1 MRFSGVCF
9 SALALVLAAC
19 GGGAPADGTQLAN
32 GKYTADALNVESTIT
47 ATVTI
52 KGHKIAA
59 VTVKDNGNTYA
70 QYTSPY
76 TVIPKRIVEAQSTDV
91 DGVTGATYSVN
102 AVKKAVDLAL
112 AQARG
117 EKPVPAKNAAL
128 AFTPGTYTGSGK
140 GYGGQ
145 VQARVTFSETG
156 VTEIRV
162 GQQRETAHVGDVALQ
177 ILPEKIIAA
186 NGLGVDAVS
195 GATMS
200 SFGLKEAVLDAAD
213 QAGVTNRKAFI
224 DNSVKSEPG
233 APIEDTWDVVVIG
246 GGGAGLCA
254 AAQAAQDGNTVLIIE
269 KNAELGGNTLVS
281 GGVYQSIDH
290 SLVWDMKRPTATSA
304 RGFDG
309 KMHNKVR
316 ATVGCVNDLKV
327 IYGWSEEPFDASYY
341 KDHEF
346 VAGDIE
352 ELSKHGVHAEY
363 LPVLKDLK
371 KEIKAYLDY
380 AEPQLKRGV
389 PENQLTLFST
399 TNLHI
404 FQTYYGGLRQNTA
417 KDEWIYGDYD
427 LVKQFIEEGEQLK
440 PWLMSMGVGFSDSQ
454 STLVGALW
462 YRGSTMN
469 GCTTDADGDGNPERY
484 SGNWGSYV
492 MAPLAVVNNAD
503 KHNRVM
509 RETSA
514 GELIFENGR
523 VTGVKAKMAD
533 GTEVTAHAKK
543 GVIIATGGYAANIQK
558 VLKTNKYWSR
568 QYLSPTIGTTNRSSL
583 RGDGIDMAQKIG
595 AATVGEGYTQLMPL
609 GYIADGA
616 IAFGGVENAIFISPK
631 DGKRYV
637 DECSERDVLSLNG
650 FKHGIEYE
658 GVRGVYFYITPGFG
672 GFGGG
677 FGGFGGGGGFGG
689 FGGGMGG
696 FGGGAPGG
704 ANATAAAAPARRFN
718 GRDWSGRASEL
729 PEFFDE
735 LGIKLDAEVVKNSI
749 REYDMAVM
757 DGRQPEG
764 VGKRHATGL
773 IGSARRGADG
783 QYDKSTYNIDDA
795 NLSIRVL
802 APSTH
807 HTMGGLKVDLDRR
820 VLDENGKAIPGLY
833 AAGEVTGGF
842 FGGNRL
848 GGNALTECMAS
859 GRIAARGVEKDN
871 K

>member
-1 MRFSGVCF
+1 MRISGVCF
-9 SALALVLAAC
+9 SALSLLVAAC
-19 GGGAPADGTQLAN
+19 GGGAPTDGTQLAN
-32 GKYTADALNVESTIT
+32 GKYSADALNVESTIT
-47 ATVTI
+47 ATVTV

-59 VTVKDNGNTYA
+59 VSVKDNGNTYA

-76 TVIPKRIVEAQSTDV
+76 TVVAKRIVEAQSTDV
-91 DGVTGATYSVN
+91 DGVTGATYSSD

-117 EKPVPAKNAAL
+117 EKPVPAKKAAL
-128 AFTPGTYTGSGK
+128 GFTPGTYTGSGK

-156 VTEIRV
+156 ITDIRV

-177 ILPEKIIAA
+177 TLPAKLIAA
-186 NGLGVDAVS
+186 NGLNVDAVS

-224 DNSVKSEPG
+224 DNGVKAEAG
-233 APIEDTWDVVVIG
+233 DPIEDTWDVVIIG

-254 AAQAAQDGNTVLIIE
+254 AAQAAQDGSTVLIIE

-281 GGVYQSIDH
+281 GGVYQSVDH
-290 SLVWDMKRPTATSA
+290 SLVWDVNKPTATSA
-304 RGFDG
+304 KGFDG
-309 KMHNKVR
+309 KQHNKVR

-327 IYGWSEEPFDASYY
+327 IYNWSEEPFDADYY

-346 VAGDIE
+346 VAGDIV

-363 LPVLKDLK
+363 LPVLQDLK
-371 KEIKAYLDY
+371 KEIKAYLAY
-380 AEPQLKRGV
+380 AEPNLKRGI

-427 LVKQFIEEGEQLK
+427 LVKQFIVEGEQLK
-440 PWLMSMGVGFSDSQ
+440 PWLMKMGVGFSDSQ

-462 YRGSTMN
+462 YRGNSMN
-469 GCTTDADGDGNPERY
+469 GCTADADGDGNPERY
-484 SGNWGSYV
+484 QGNWGSYV
-492 MAPLAVVNNAD
+492 MAPLAVVYNAD

-514 GELIFENGR
+514 NELIFENGR

-533 GTEVTAHAKK
+533 GTQVTAHAKK

-568 QYLSPTIGTTNRSSL
+568 QYLSPNIGTTNRSSL
-583 RGDGIDMAQKIG
+583 RGDGIDMAQKVG

-609 GYIADGA
+609 AYIADGA
-616 IAFGGVENAIFISPK
+616 IAFGGVENVVFISTK

-650 FKHGIEYE
+650 FKHGVELE
-658 GVRGVYFYITPGFG
+658 GRRGVYLYVMGGGGFG

-677 FGGFGGGGGFGG
+677 FGGFGGGGGGHS
-689 FGGGMGG
+689 
-696 FGGGAPGG
+696 
-704 ANATAAAAPARRFN
+704 FN
-718 GRDWSGRASEL
+718 GRDWSGKASAL

-757 DGRQPEG
+757 DGREPSPI
-764 VGKRHATGL
+764 GKRHATGI

-795 NLSIRVL
+795 NLTIRVL

-807 HTMGGLKVDLDRR
+807 HTMGGLKIDLDRR

-859 GRIAARGVEKDN
+859 GRIAAKGVEKDN
-871 K
+871 

>member
-1 MRFSGVCF
+1 MRISKVCF
-9 SALALVLAAC
+9 PVFAMLVAAC
-19 GGGAPADGTQLAN
+19 GGGAPTDGTQLAN
-32 GKYTADALNVESTIT
+32 GKYSADALNVESTIT
-47 ATVTI
+47 ATVTV
-52 KGHKIAA
+52 KGHKISA
-59 VTVKDNGNTYA
+59 VSVKDNGNTYA

-76 TVIPKRIVEAQSTDV
+76 TVVPKRIVDAQSTDV
-91 DGVTGATYSVN
+91 DGVTGATYSSD

-117 EKPVPAKNAAL
+117 EKPVLARNAAL
-128 AFTPGTYTGSGK
+128 SFTPGTYTGSGK

-156 VTEIRV
+156 ITDIRV

-177 ILPEKIIAA
+177 TLPQKIIAA

-213 QAGVTNRKAFI
+213 QAGVTNRRAFI
-224 DNSVKSEPG
+224 DNGIKAQAG
-233 APIEDTWDVVVIG
+233 APVEDTWDVVIIG

-254 AAQAAQDGNTVLIIE
+254 GAQAAQDGNSVLIIE

-281 GGVYQSIDH
+281 GGVYQSVDH
-290 SLVWDMKRPTATSA
+290 SLVWDMSNPTSTSA
-304 RGFDG
+304 KGFDG
-309 KMHNKVR
+309 RTHNKVR

-327 IYGWSEEPFDASYY
+327 IYNWSEEPFDASYY

-346 VAGDIE
+346 VAGDIV
-352 ELSKHGVHAEY
+352 ELSKHGVHPEY
-363 LPVLKDLK
+363 LQTLKDLK
-371 KEIKAYLDY
+371 KEIKAYLAY
-380 AEPQLKRGV
+380 AEPQLAKGT
-389 PENQLTLFST
+389 PENQLMLFST

-417 KDEWIYGDYD
+417 KDEWIYGEYP

-440 PWLMSMGVGFSDSQ
+440 PWLMQMGVGFSDSQ

-462 YRGSTMN
+462 YRGNTMN
-469 GCTTDADGDGNPERY
+469 GCTTDADGDGTTERY
-484 SGNWGSYV
+484 QGNWGSYV

-533 GTEVTAHAKK
+533 GTQVTAHARK

-568 QYLSPTIGTTNRSSL
+568 QYLSPNIGTTNRSSL

-609 GYIADGA
+609 AYIADGA
-616 IAFGGVENAIFISPK
+616 IAFGGVENAVFISTK
-631 DGKRYV
+631 TGKRYV

-650 FKHGIEYE
+650 FKNGIDLE
-658 GVRGVYFYITPGFG
+658 GRHGVYFYITPGFG

-677 FGGFGGGGGFGG
+677 FGGFGGGGFGG
-689 FGGGMGG
+689 FGGG
-696 FGGGAPGG
+696 FGGGGG
-704 ANATAAAAPARRFN
+704 ANASAAAPARRFN
-718 GRDWSGRASEL
+718 GRDWSGKASEL
-729 PEFFDE
+729 PELFDE

-757 DGRQPEG
+757 EGREPAP
-764 VGKRHATGL
+764 VGKRHATGI

-783 QYDKSTYNIDDA
+783 KYDTSTYNIDDA

-807 HTMGGLKVDLDRR
+807 HTMGGLKIDLDRR

-859 GRIAARGVEKDN
+859 GRIAAKGIEKDN

>member
-1 MRFSGVCF
+1 MRISGVSF
-9 SALALVLAAC
+9 SVLCLLVAAC
-19 GGGAPADGTQLAN
+19 GGGAPTDGTQLAN

-47 ATVTI
+47 ATVTV

-59 VTVKDNGNTYA
+59 VSVKDNGNTYA

-76 TVIPKRIVEAQSTDV
+76 TVVAQRIVEAQSTDV
-91 DGVTGATYSVN
+91 DGITGATYSSD
-102 AVKKAVDLAL
+102 AVKKAVDQAL

-128 AFTPGTYTGSGK
+128 SFTPGTYTGSGK

-156 VTEIRV
+156 ITEIRV

-177 ILPEKIIAA
+177 TLPDKIIAA

-224 DNSVKSEPG
+224 DNSFKAQAG
-233 APIEDTWDVVVIG
+233 APIDDTWDVVIIG

-254 AAQAAQDGNTVLIIE
+254 AAQAAQDGSTVLIIE

-281 GGVYQSIDH
+281 GGVYQSVDH
-290 SLVWDMKRPTATSA
+290 SLVWDINKPTATSA
-304 RGFDG
+304 KGFDG
-309 KMHNKVR
+309 RNHNKVR

-327 IYGWSEEPFDASYY
+327 IYNWSEEPFDANYY

-346 VAGDIE
+346 VAGDIV
-352 ELSKHGVHAEY
+352 ELSKHGVHPEY
-363 LPVLKDLK
+363 LQTLQDLK
-371 KEIKAYLDY
+371 KEIKAYLAY
-380 AEPQLKRGV
+380 AEPQLKKGT
-389 PENQLTLFST
+389 PENQLLLFST

-427 LVKQFIEEGEQLK
+427 LVKQFIVEGEQLK

-462 YRGSTMN
+462 YRGNTMN
-469 GCTTDADGDGNPERY
+469 GCTTDADGDGTTERY

-492 MAPLAVVNNAD
+492 MAPLAVVNTSNA
-503 KHNRVM
+503 HNRVM

-514 GELIFENGR
+514 NELIFENGR

-568 QYLSPTIGTTNRSSL
+568 QYLSPNIGTTNRSSL

-609 GYIADGA
+609 AYIADGA
-616 IAFGGVENAIFISPK
+616 IAFGGVENAVFISTK

-650 FKHGIEYE
+650 FKHGVELE
-658 GVRGVYFYITPGFG
+658 GRRGVYFYITPGFG

-677 FGGFGGGGGFGG
+677 FGGFGGFGG
-689 FGGGMGG
+689 GG
-696 FGGGAPGG
+696 FGGGAN
-704 ANATAAAAPARRFN
+704 ANANASATPARRFN
-718 GRDWSGRASEL
+718 GRDWSGKASEL
-729 PEFFDE
+729 PELFEE
-735 LGIKLDAEVVKNSI
+735 LGLNLDAEVVKNSI

-757 DGRQPEG
+757 DGREPEG
-764 VGKRHATGL
+764 VGKRHATGI
-773 IGSARRGADG
+773 IGTARRGADG

-807 HTMGGLKVDLDRR
+807 HTMGGLKIDLDRR

-859 GRIAARGVEKDN
+859 GRIAAKGVEKDN

>member
-1 MRFSGVCF
+1 MRLSKVCF
-9 SALALVLAAC
+9 PVVAMALAAC
-19 GGGAPADGTQLAN
+19 GGGAPTDGTQLAN
-32 GKYTADALNVESTIT
+32 GKYSADALNVESTIT
-47 ATVTI
+47 ATVTV

-59 VTVKDNGNTYA
+59 VSVKDNGNTYA

-76 TVIPKRIVEAQSTDV
+76 TVVAQRIVEAQSTDV
-91 DGVTGATYSVN
+91 DGVTGATYSSD
-102 AVKKAVDLAL
+102 AVKKAVDMAL

-128 AFTPGTYTGSGK
+128 SFTPGTYTGSGK

-156 VTEIRV
+156 ITDIRV

-177 ILPEKIIAA
+177 KLPAKIIAA
-186 NGLGVDAVS
+186 NGLNVDAVS

-200 SFGLKEAVLDAAD
+200 SFGLKEAVLNAAD

-224 DNSVKSEPG
+224 DNGAKVEAG
-233 APIEDTWDVVVIG
+233 APIEDTWDVVIIG

-290 SLVWDMKRPTATSA
+290 SLVWDIKKPTATSA
-304 RGFDG
+304 KGFDG

-327 IYGWSEEPFDASYY
+327 IYNWSEEPFDASYY

-346 VAGDIE
+346 VAGDIV

-363 LPVLKDLK
+363 LPVLQELK

-380 AEPQLKRGV
+380 AEPQLKKGT
-389 PENQLTLFST
+389 PENQLLLFST

-417 KDEWIYGDYD
+417 KDEWIYGDYE

-469 GCTTDADGDGNPERY
+469 GCTTDADGDGTPERY
-484 SGNWGSYV
+484 QGNWGSYV

-514 GELIFENGR
+514 NDLIFENGR
-523 VTGVKAKMAD
+523 VTGVKARMAD

-568 QYLSPTIGTTNRSSL
+568 QYLSPNIGTTNRSSL

-595 AATVGEGYTQLMPL
+595 AATVGEGYTQLLPL
-609 GYIADGA
+609 AYFSDGA
-616 IAFGGVENAIFISPK
+616 IAFGGVENAIFISTK
-631 DGKRYV
+631 TGKRYV

-650 FKHGIEYE
+650 FKY
-658 GVRGVYFYITPGFG
+658 GVELDGRRGVYLYVMR

-677 FGGFGGGGGFGG
+677 FGGFGGFGGGFGSNE
-689 FGGGMGG
+689 
-696 FGGGAPGG
+696 AVVA
-704 ANATAAAAPARRFN
+704 ANNAAGNRTGRFN
-718 GRDWSGRASEL
+718 GREWSGSANEL
-729 PEFFDE
+729 QDFFSE
-735 LGIKLDAEVVKNSI
+735 LGIDIDAETVKNSI
-749 REYDMAVM
+749 REYDMAIM
-757 DGRQPEG
+757 DGREPEG
-764 VGKRHATGL
+764 VGKRHATGI
-773 IGSARRGADG
+773 IGNARRGADG

-807 HTMGGLKVDLDRR
+807 HTMGGLKIDLDRR

-859 GRIAARGVEKDN
+859 GRIAAKGIEKDN
-871 K
+871 Q

>member
-1 MRFSGVCF
+1 MRISGVSF
-9 SALALVLAAC
+9 SVLGLLVAAC
-19 GGGAPADGTQLAN
+19 GGAPTDGTQLAN

-47 ATVTI
+47 ATVTV

-59 VTVKDNGNTYA
+59 VSVKDNGNTYA

-76 TVIPKRIVEAQSTDV
+76 TVVAQRIVEAQSTDV
-91 DGVTGATYSVN
+91 DGITGATYSSD

-112 AQARG
+112 EQARG

-128 AFTPGTYTGSGK
+128 SFTPGTYTGSGK

-156 VTEIRV
+156 ITDIRI

-177 ILPEKIIAA
+177 TLPARIIAA
-186 NGLGVDAVS
+186 NGLNVDAVS

-224 DNSVKSEPG
+224 DNTVNVKAG
-233 APIEDTWDVVVIG
+233 APIDDTWDVVIIG

-254 AAQAAQDGNTVLIIE
+254 AAQAAQDGSTVLIIE

-281 GGVYQSIDH
+281 GGVYQSVDH
-290 SLVWDMKRPTATSA
+290 SLVWDINKPTATSA
-304 RGFDG
+304 KGFDG
-309 KMHNKVR
+309 KTHNKVR

-327 IYGWSEEPFDASYY
+327 IYNWSEEPFDAAYY

-346 VAGDIE
+346 VAGDIV
-352 ELSKHGVHAEY
+352 ELSKHGVHPEY
-363 LPVLKDLK
+363 LSTLQELK
-371 KEIKAYLDY
+371 KEIKAYLAY
-380 AEPQLKRGV
+380 AEPQLKKGT
-389 PENQLTLFST
+389 PENQLLLFST

-427 LVKQFIEEGEQLK
+427 LVKQFVVEGEQLK

-462 YRGSTMN
+462 YRGNTMN
-469 GCTTDADGDGNPERY
+469 GCTTDADGDGTTERY

-492 MAPLAVVNNAD
+492 MAPLAVVNTANA
-503 KHNRVM
+503 HNRVM

-514 GELIFENGR
+514 NELIVENGR

-568 QYLSPTIGTTNRSSL
+568 QYLSPNIGTTNRSSL
-583 RGDGIDMAQKIG
+583 RGDGIDMAQKVG

-609 GYIADGA
+609 AYIADGA
-616 IAFGGVENAIFISPK
+616 IAFGGVENAIFISTK

-650 FKHGIEYE
+650 FKHGVELE
-658 GVRGVYFYITPGFG
+658 GRRGVYFYITPGFG

-677 FGGFGGGGGFGG
+677 GFGGFGGGGFGG
-689 FGGGMGG
+689 FGGG
-696 FGGGAPGG
+696 APQ
-704 ANATAAAAPARRFN
+704 ANANASAAPVRRFN
-718 GRDWSGRASEL
+718 GRDWSGKASEL
-729 PEFFDE
+729 PELFEE
-735 LGIKLDAEVVKNSI
+735 LGLDLDAEVVKNSI

-757 DGRQPEG
+757 DGREPEG
-764 VGKRHATGL
+764 VGKRHATGI

-820 VLDENGKAIPGLY
+820 VLDDNGKAIPGLY

-859 GRIAARGVEKDN
+859 GRIAAMGVEKDN

>member
-1 MRFSGVCF
+1 MRISGVSF
-9 SALALVLAAC
+9 SVLGLLVAAC
-19 GGGAPADGTQLAN
+19 GGGAPTDGTQLAN
-32 GKYTADALNVESTIT
+32 GKYSADALNVESTIT
-47 ATVTI
+47 ATVTV

-59 VTVKDNGNTYA
+59 VSVKDNGNTYA

-76 TVIPKRIVEAQSTDV
+76 TVVAKRIVEAQSTDV
-91 DGVTGATYSVN
+91 DGVTGATYSSD

-128 AFTPGTYTGSGK
+128 SFTPGTYTGNGK

-156 VTEIRV
+156 ITDIRV

-177 ILPEKIIAA
+177 TLPAKLIAA
-186 NGLGVDAVS
+186 NGLNVDAVS

-224 DNSVKSEPG
+224 DNGVKAQPG
-233 APIEDTWDVVVIG
+233 APIEDTWDVVIIG

-254 AAQAAQDGNTVLIIE
+254 AAQAAQDGSTVLIIE

-281 GGVYQSIDH
+281 GGVYQSVDH
-290 SLVWDMKRPTATSA
+290 SLVWDINRPTATSA
-304 RGFDG
+304 KGFDG
-309 KMHNKVR
+309 KQHNKVR

-327 IYGWSEEPFDASYY
+327 IYNWSEEPFDAAYY

-346 VAGDIE
+346 VAGDIV
-352 ELSKHGVHAEY
+352 ELSKHGVHPEY
-363 LPVLKDLK
+363 LETLKELK
-371 KEIKAYLDY
+371 KEIKAYLAY
-380 AEPQLKRGV
+380 AEPQLQKGT
-389 PENQLTLFST
+389 PENQLLLFST

-427 LVKQFIEEGEQLK
+427 LVKQFILEGEQLK

-462 YRGSTMN
+462 YRGNSMN
-469 GCTTDADGDGNPERY
+469 GCTADADGDGTPERY

-514 GELIFENGR
+514 NELIFENGR

-568 QYLSPTIGTTNRSSL
+568 QYLSPNIGTTNRSSL
-583 RGDGIDMAQKIG
+583 RGDGIDMAEKVG

-609 GYIADGA
+609 AYIADGA
-616 IAFGGVENAIFISPK
+616 IAFGGVENVVFISTK

-650 FKHGIEYE
+650 FKHGVELE
-658 GVRGVYFYITPGFG
+658 GRRGVYLYVMGGGGFG

-677 FGGFGGGGGFGG
+677 FGGFGGGGGGHS
-689 FGGGMGG
+689 
-696 FGGGAPGG
+696 
-704 ANATAAAAPARRFN
+704 FN
-718 GRDWSGRASEL
+718 GRDWSGKASAL
-729 PEFFDE
+729 PELFDE

-757 DGRQPEG
+757 DGREPSPI
-764 VGKRHATGL
+764 GKRHATGI

-783 QYDKSTYNIDDA
+783 QYDKSTYNIEDA
-795 NLSIRVL
+795 NLTIRVL

-807 HTMGGLKVDLDRR
+807 HTMGGLKIDLDRR
-820 VLDENGKAIPGLY
+820 VLDENDKAIPGLY

-859 GRIAARGVEKDN
+859 GRIAAMGVEKDN

>member
-1 MRFSGVCF
+1 MRISKVCF
-9 SALALVLAAC
+9 WSLSLVLAAC
-19 GGGAPADGTQLAN
+19 GGGAPTDGTQLAN
-32 GKYTADALNVESTIT
+32 GKYSADALNVESTIT
-47 ATVTI
+47 ATVTV
-52 KGHKIAA
+52 KGHKISA
-59 VTVKDNGNTYA
+59 VSVKDNGNTYA

-76 TVIPKRIVEAQSTDV
+76 TVVPKRIVDAQSTDV
-91 DGVTGATYSVN
+91 DGVTGATYSSD

-128 AFTPGTYTGSGK
+128 GFTPGTYTGSGK

-156 VTEIRV
+156 ITDIRV
-162 GQQRETAHVGDVALQ
+162 GQQRETAHVGDVAFQ
-177 ILPEKIIAA
+177 TLPARIIAA
-186 NGLGVDAVS
+186 NGLNVDAVS

-224 DNSVKSEPG
+224 DNSVKVEPG
-233 APIEDTWDVVVIG
+233 APVDDTWDIVIIG

-254 AAQAAQDGNTVLIIE
+254 GAQAAQDGNTVLIIE

-281 GGVYQSIDH
+281 GGVYQSVDH
-290 SLVWDMKRPTATSA
+290 SLVWDINNPTATSA
-304 RGFDG
+304 KGFDG
-309 KMHNKVR
+309 RMHNKVR

-327 IYGWSEEPFDASYY
+327 IYNWSEEPFDASYY

-346 VAGDIE
+346 VAGDIV
-352 ELSKHGVHAEY
+352 ELSKHGVHPEY
-363 LPVLKDLK
+363 LQTLKDLK
-371 KEIKAYLDY
+371 KEIKAYLAY
-380 AEPQLKRGV
+380 AEPQLAKGT
-389 PENQLTLFST
+389 PENQLLLFST

-417 KDEWIYGDYD
+417 KDEWIYGEYP

-440 PWLMSMGVGFSDSQ
+440 PWLMQMGVGFSDSQ

-462 YRGSTMN
+462 YRGNTMN
-469 GCTTDADGDGNPERY
+469 GCTTDADGDGSTERY
-484 SGNWGSYV
+484 QGNWGSYV

-514 GELIFENGR
+514 NELIFENGR

-533 GTEVTAHAKK
+533 GTQVTAHARK

-568 QYLSPTIGTTNRSSL
+568 QYLSPNIGTTNRSSL

-609 GYIADGA
+609 AYIADGA
-616 IAFGGVENAIFISPK
+616 IAFGGVENAVFISTK
-631 DGKRYV
+631 TGKRYV

-650 FKHGIEYE
+650 FKNGIDLE
-658 GVRGVYFYITPGFG
+658 GRHGVYFYITPGFG

-677 FGGFGGGGGFGG
+677 FGGFGGGGFGG
-689 FGGGMGG
+689 FGGG
-696 FGGGAPGG
+696 FGGGGG
-704 ANATAAAAPARRFN
+704 ANASAAAPARRFN
-718 GRDWSGRASEL
+718 GRDWSGKASEL
-729 PEFFDE
+729 PELFDE

-757 DGRQPEG
+757 EGREPAP
-764 VGKRHATGL
+764 VGKRHATGI

-783 QYDKSTYNIDDA
+783 KYDTSTYNIDDA

-807 HTMGGLKVDLDRR
+807 HTMGGLKIDLDRR

-859 GRIAARGVEKDN
+859 GRIAAKGIEKDFR
-871 K
+871 

>member
-1 MRFSGVCF
+1 MRISGVCF
-9 SALALVLAAC
+9 SALSLLVAAC
-19 GGGAPADGTQLAN
+19 GGGAPTDGTQLAN
-32 GKYTADALNVESTIT
+32 GKYSADALNVESTIT
-47 ATVTI
+47 ATVTV

-59 VTVKDNGNTYA
+59 VSVKDNGNTYA

-76 TVIPKRIVEAQSTDV
+76 TVVAKKIVEAQSTDV
-91 DGVTGATYSVN
+91 DGVTGATYSSD

-128 AFTPGTYTGSGK
+128 GFTPGTYTGSGK

-156 VTEIRV
+156 ITDIRV

-177 ILPEKIIAA
+177 TLPAKLIAA
-186 NGLGVDAVS
+186 NGLNVDAVS

-224 DNSVKSEPG
+224 DNGVKAEAG
-233 APIEDTWDVVVIG
+233 DPIEDTWDVVIIG

-254 AAQAAQDGNTVLIIE
+254 AAQAAQDGSTVLIIE

-281 GGVYQSIDH
+281 GGVYQSVDH
-290 SLVWDMKRPTATSA
+290 SLVWDVNKPTATSA
-304 RGFDG
+304 KGFDG
-309 KMHNKVR
+309 KQHNKVR

-327 IYGWSEEPFDASYY
+327 IYNWSEEPFDADYY

-346 VAGDIE
+346 VAGDIV

-363 LPVLKDLK
+363 LPVLQDLK
-371 KEIKAYLDY
+371 KEIKAYLAY
-380 AEPQLKRGV
+380 AEPNLKRGI

-427 LVKQFIEEGEQLK
+427 LVKQFIVEGEQLK
-440 PWLMSMGVGFSDSQ
+440 PWLMKMGVGFSDSQ

-462 YRGSTMN
+462 YRGNSMN
-469 GCTTDADGDGNPERY
+469 GCTADADGDGNPERY
-484 SGNWGSYV
+484 QGNWGSYV
-492 MAPLAVVNNAD
+492 MAPLAVVYNAD

-514 GELIFENGR
+514 NELIFENGR

-533 GTEVTAHAKK
+533 GTQVTAHAKK

-568 QYLSPTIGTTNRSSL
+568 QYLSPNIGTTNRSSL
-583 RGDGIDMAQKIG
+583 RGDGIDMAQKVG

-609 GYIADGA
+609 AYIADGA
-616 IAFGGVENAIFISPK
+616 IAFGGVENVVFISTK

-650 FKHGIEYE
+650 FKHGVELE
-658 GVRGVYFYITPGFG
+658 GRRGVYLYVMGGGGFG

-677 FGGFGGGGGFGG
+677 FGGFGGGGGGHS
-689 FGGGMGG
+689 
-696 FGGGAPGG
+696 
-704 ANATAAAAPARRFN
+704 FN
-718 GRDWSGRASEL
+718 GRDWSGKASAL

-757 DGRQPEG
+757 DGREPSPI
-764 VGKRHATGL
+764 GKRHATGI

-795 NLSIRVL
+795 NLTIRVL

-807 HTMGGLKVDLDRR
+807 HTMGGLKIDLDRR

-859 GRIAARGVEKDN
+859 GRIAAKGVEKDN
-871 K
+871 

>member
-1 MRFSGVCF
+1 MRISKVCF
-9 SALALVLAAC
+9 WSLSLVLAAC
-19 GGGAPADGTQLAN
+19 GGGAPSDGTQLAN
-32 GKYTADALNVESTIT
+32 GKYSADALNVESTIT
-47 ATVTI
+47 ATVTV
-52 KGHKIAA
+52 KGHKISA
-59 VTVKDNGNTYA
+59 VSVKDNGNTYA

-76 TVIPKRIVEAQSTDV
+76 TVVPKRIVDAQSTDV
-91 DGVTGATYSVN
+91 DGVTGATYSSD

-117 EKPVPAKNAAL
+117 EKPVSARNAAL
-128 AFTPGTYTGSGK
+128 SFTPGTYTGSGK

-156 VTEIRV
+156 ITDIRV
-162 GQQRETAHVGDVALQ
+162 GQQRETAHVGDVAFQ
-177 ILPEKIIAA
+177 TLPARIIAA
-186 NGLGVDAVS
+186 NGLNVDAVS

-224 DNSVKSEPG
+224 DNSVKVEPG
-233 APIEDTWDVVVIG
+233 APVDDTWDIVIIG

-254 AAQAAQDGNTVLIIE
+254 GAQAAQDGNTVLIIE

-281 GGVYQSIDH
+281 GGVYQSVDH
-290 SLVWDMKRPTATSA
+290 SLVWDINNPTATSA
-304 RGFDG
+304 KGFDG
-309 KMHNKVR
+309 RTHNKVR

-327 IYGWSEEPFDASYY
+327 IYNWSEEPFDASYY

-346 VAGDIE
+346 VAGDIV
-352 ELSKHGVHAEY
+352 ELSKHGVHPEY
-363 LPVLKDLK
+363 LQTLQDLK
-371 KEIKAYLDY
+371 KEIKAYLAY
-380 AEPQLKRGV
+380 AEPQLAKST
-389 PENQLTLFST
+389 PENQLMLFST

-417 KDEWIYGDYD
+417 KDEWIYGEYP

-440 PWLMSMGVGFSDSQ
+440 PWLMQMGVGFSDSQ

-462 YRGSTMN
+462 YRGNTMN
-469 GCTTDADGDGNPERY
+469 GCTTDADGDGTTERY
-484 SGNWGSYV
+484 QGNWGSYV

-533 GTEVTAHAKK
+533 GTQVTAHARK

-568 QYLSPTIGTTNRSSL
+568 QYLSPNIGTTNRSSL

-609 GYIADGA
+609 AYIADGA
-616 IAFGGVENAIFISPK
+616 IAFGGVENAVFISTK
-631 DGKRYV
+631 TGKRYV

-650 FKHGIEYE
+650 FKNGIDLE
-658 GVRGVYFYITPGFG
+658 GRHGVYFYITPGFG

-677 FGGFGGGGGFGG
+677 FGGFGGGGFGG
-689 FGGGMGG
+689 FGGG
-696 FGGGAPGG
+696 FGGGGG
-704 ANATAAAAPARRFN
+704 ANASAAAPARRFN
-718 GRDWSGRASEL
+718 GRDWSGKASEL
-729 PEFFDE
+729 PELFDE

-757 DGRQPEG
+757 EGREPAP
-764 VGKRHATGL
+764 VGKRHATGI

-783 QYDKSTYNIDDA
+783 KYDASTYNIDDA

-807 HTMGGLKVDLDRR
+807 HTMGGLKIDLDRR

-859 GRIAARGVEKDN
+859 GRIAAKGIEKDFR
-871 K
+871 